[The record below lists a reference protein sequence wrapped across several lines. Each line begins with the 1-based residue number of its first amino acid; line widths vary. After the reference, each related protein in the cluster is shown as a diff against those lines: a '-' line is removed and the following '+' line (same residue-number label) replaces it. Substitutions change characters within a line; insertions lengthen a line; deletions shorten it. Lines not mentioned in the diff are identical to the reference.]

1 MHRFPKP
8 HLSSRGPVR
17 VLISASTFP
26 IREGDGLPRFVYD
39 LAQALTKYADVV
51 ALAPDAAGAARHER
65 MGDIDVRR
73 FTYFLPRSAQALAYG
88 HGIRANLRES
98 WRVKLQPPLFVLCQA
113 FATSALVRKERI
125 ELVNSHWMIPQGL
138 STALV
143 AGVGR
148 RFRHVLTV
156 HAGDVYMLEALPFGR
171 LLARFIVSRSDFVF
185 AVGSHVRDSL
195 DALLGR
201 PSHASLQPMGANV
214 PLFREGAGEPTAEAR
229 FPAGFMLFVG
239 RFSEKKGTVYAFRA
253 LPRVL
258 ERYPDLGFVVIG
270 YGELEQE
277 LRDEVKRL
285 GIERAVVFAGRKTHE
300 EIGRYLRSCRVA
312 VVPSIVDS
320 RGETEGMP
328 TVVVEALA
336 SGTRVVGSRV
346 DGIPDVI
353 RHRENGW
360 LSNEKDPADLANKIL
375 EALDDP
381 DDSHVRRKGADTAD
395 GLDWSAVAAHYA
407 RVFGEL
413 AGTGGN

>member
-1 MHRFPKP
+1 M
-8 HLSSRGPVR
+8 R

-26 IREGDGLPRFVYD
+26 IREGDGLPRFVFD
-39 LAQALTKYADVV
+39 LAQALSKHADVT
-51 ALAPDAAGAARHER
+51 ALAPDAPGAARREQ
-65 MGDIDVRR
+65 MGDVDVRR
-73 FTYFLPRSAQALAYG
+73 FTYFLPRNAQALAYG
-88 HGIRANLRES
+88 HGIRANMRQS
-98 WRVKLQPPLFVLCQA
+98 WRAKVQPPPFVICQA
-113 FATSALVRKERI
+113 HATRALVRNEGI
-125 ELVNSHWMIPQGL
+125 DLVNSHWMITQGL

-143 AGVGR
+143 RGAGR

-171 LLARFIVSRSDFVF
+171 AIANFIVSRCDFVF
-185 AVGSHVRDSL
+185 AVGTHVRESL
-195 DALLGR
+195 DALLGW

-214 PLFREGAGEPTAEAR
+214 SLFREGAGEPSAEAR
-229 FPAGFMLFVG
+229 FPAGYLLFIG
-239 RFSEKKGTVYAFRA
+239 RLSEKKGTIYAIRA
-253 LPRVL
+253 LPRLL
-258 ERYPDLGFVVIG
+258 ERHPELGLVIIG
-270 YGELEQE
+270 YGELEDE
-277 LRDEVKRL
+277 LRAEVKHL
-285 GIERAVVFAGRKTHE
+285 GVEPFVVFAGRKTHE

-360 LSNEKDPADLANKIL
+360 LCREKDPEDLADQIL
-375 EALDDP
+375 LALDEP
-381 DDSHVRRKGADTAD
+381 DDSDVGRNSAATAD
-395 GLDWSAVAAHYA
+395 GLDWSAVASHYA

-413 AGTGGN
+413 AGAGGS